1 MESNVSNSA
10 RKQEMFKIIEAY
22 EQSGQT
28 QRAFCKERE
37 LAFTTFL
44 YWLRKYRKEKTKSA
58 SFIPLNILNR
68 DSNSHYRIDLPNG
81 IIIHL
86 NGSEGLKLISE
97 LISHVCG
104 K

>member
-1 MESNVSNSA
+1 MESNVNKNS
-10 RKQEMFKIIEAY
+10 RQQEMFKIIEAY

-37 LAFTTFL
+37 LAITTFL
-44 YWLRKYRKEKTKSA
+44 YWLRKYRKEKIKSDL
-58 SFIPLNILNR
+58 FIPLNILNR